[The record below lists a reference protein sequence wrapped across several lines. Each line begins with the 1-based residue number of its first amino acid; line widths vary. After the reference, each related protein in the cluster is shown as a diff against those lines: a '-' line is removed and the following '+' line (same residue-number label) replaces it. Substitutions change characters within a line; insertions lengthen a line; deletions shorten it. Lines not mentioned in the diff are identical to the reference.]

1 MSRELERDELDDD
14 PRPEL
19 TRRMAEVWRTQRP
32 TELDVARARRRLA
45 LGRVAARRR
54 PRLQPLAWVLAG
66 VFGAGSV
73 LAAGGLVVQPWLASR
88 AEREERATPAGALEP
103 ARPRRNRAPRAE
115 VREESAPLE
124 PESAPPPDDEP
135 QPTLAPPA
143 AERPAPPVSAPP
155 VSAAPVPAASAE
167 RTVSGAWA
175 RAAAALRQG
184 DSGAAQRALADVMA
198 LGDAAERDAAA
209 LLQAQL
215 WVQSGQREQAA
226 PRLRELAESGATAS
240 IRRQA
245 SELLR
250 REP

>member
-1 MSRELERDELDDD
+1 VSREFDSDELDDD

-19 TRRMAEVWRTQRP
+19 TRRMAEVWRSQRP
-32 TELDVARARRRLA
+32 TEMDVARARRRLA

-54 PRLQPLAWVLAG
+54 PRVQPLAWIFAG

-88 AEREERATPAGALEP
+88 ESKELAPAASALEP
-103 ARPRRNRAPRAE
+103 AVPRRSRARAE
-115 VREESAPLE
+115 VRQESAPQGA
-124 PESAPPPDDEP
+124 PSAATPDMKARPP
-135 QPTLAPPA
+135 L
-143 AERPAPPVSAPP
+143 
-155 VSAAPVPAASAE
+155 AAPVAQKLASPASVAAEE

-184 DSGAAQRALADVMA
+184 ETGAAERALADVMA
-198 LGDAAERDAAA
+198 MGDAAERDAAA

-215 WVQSGQREQAA
+215 WVQSGQGERAV
-226 PRLRELAESGATAS
+226 PRLRELAESAATPS